1 MVICAFFA
9 IEKFGSQV
17 SLDLPE
23 LLYRLAPTQTSP
35 VDKSQIHCPKTLLGT
50 QVMHFRTSG
59 RSTVIG
65 YRRSPGSRIETK
77 IGNDMSRPS
86 VAKMHR
92 SCFPFYLKNPKLN
105 VQLAQKITPQNTS
118 QQTKFAMPRTS
129 RSLSSKLQIW
139 QREIVLRKA

>member
-1 MVICAFFA
+1 MEILLENCQGTTTMWSFVL
-9 IEKFGSQV
+9 
-17 SLDLPE
+17 SLPLWNRITGFIRPPRI
-23 LLYRLAPTQTSP
+23 LYPMAPTQTSP
-35 VDKSQIHCPKTLLGT
+35 VNKNQVYCPKTLLGT

-105 VQLAQKITPQNTS
+105 VQFTLKIMLQNTS
-118 QQTKFAMPRTS
+118 
-129 RSLSSKLQIW
+129 
-139 QREIVLRKA
+139 